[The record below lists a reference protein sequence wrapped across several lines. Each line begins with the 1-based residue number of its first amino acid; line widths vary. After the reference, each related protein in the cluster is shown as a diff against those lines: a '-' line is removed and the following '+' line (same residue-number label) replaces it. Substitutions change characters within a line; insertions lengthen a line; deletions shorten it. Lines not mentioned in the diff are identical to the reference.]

1 MRVVRGRVRDRETA
15 AVSRY
20 EEDTV
25 MADRSSVR
33 DAQEKTA
40 ASARNPL
47 LATGLGVGHQTNG
60 QIIARPVICGPP
72 RRRARE

>member
-1 MRVVRGRVRDRETA
+1 
-15 AVSRY
+15 
-20 EEDTV
+20 

-33 DAQEKTA
+33 GAQEKTA

-72 RRRARE
+72 ERRARE